1 MNRNRHRHYSLA
13 AGAVQA
19 AGRLIDTIVRGA
31 YSSRM
36 RERIGEVIESSTTG
50 FTAGAYELLAAPP
63 FGALVRA
70 QARAEGMAVYG
81 LVYDIRTGSKEP
93 GGRALVRGR
102 TYEGR
107 DLYDA
112 EIYHEHPDLAEV
124 LQTEFSAITVGFLEN
139 TRSYHYLPPH
149 PPPVHYSVYE
159 CGGPELAA
167 FTAETDFFRTL
178 LFASHIP
185 SDELLAAVIRA
196 AARARPGDDGRAFLV
211 QAGREVASLLKDDY
225 DRLTAILR
233 RIRP

>member
-1 MNRNRHRHYSLA
+1 M
-13 AGAVQA
+13 Q
-19 AGRLIDTIVRGA
+19 T
-31 YSSRM
+31 
-36 RERIGEVIESSTTG
+36 RIGEVIESTTTG
-50 FTAGAYELLAAPP
+50 FTAGAYELLEAPP

-70 QARAEGMAVYG
+70 QARSEGAAVYG

-102 TYEGR
+102 TYSGR
-107 DLYDA
+107 ELYDA

-124 LQTEFSAITVGFLEN
+124 LQTEFSAITVGFVEHD
-139 TRSYHYLPPH
+139 RVQQYLPPQ

-159 CGGPELAA
+159 CGDAELAR
-167 FTAETDFFRTL
+167 FTEASDFFRTL
-178 LFASHIP
+178 LFAYQIP

-196 AARARPGDDGRAFLV
+196 AARARHGDERAYLV
-211 QAGREVASLLKDDY
+211 HAGREVASLLKDDY

>member
-1 MNRNRHRHYSLA
+1 M
-13 AGAVQA
+13 Q
-19 AGRLIDTIVRGA
+19 T
-31 YSSRM
+31 
-36 RERIGEVIESSTTG
+36 RIGEVIESTTTS
-50 FTAGAYELLAAPP
+50 FTAGAYELLQAPP

-70 QARAEGMAVYG
+70 QARSEAMAVYG

-102 TYEGR
+102 TYSGR
-107 DLYDA
+107 ELYDA

-124 LQTEFSAITVGFLEN
+124 LQTEFSAITVGFVDGGEV
-139 TRSYHYLPPH
+139 HQYLPPQ

-159 CGGPELAA
+159 CRDAELAQ
-167 FTAETDFFRTL
+167 FTEATDFFRTL
-178 LFASHIP
+178 LFAYQIP

-196 AARARPGDDGRAFLV
+196 SARARAAVGDERAYLV
-211 QAGREVASLLKDDY
+211 HAGREVASLLKDDY

>member
-1 MNRNRHRHYSLA
+1 
-13 AGAVQA
+13 
-19 AGRLIDTIVRGA
+19 
-31 YSSRM
+31 M
-36 RERIGEVIESSTTG
+36 RDRIGEVIESSTTG

-70 QARAEGMAVYG
+70 QARADDTSVYG

-107 DLYDA
+107 ELYDA

-124 LQTEFSAITVGFLEN
+124 LQTEFSAIIVGFAEGA
-139 TRSYHYLPPH
+139 RCYQYLPSQ

-159 CGGPELAA
+159 CPGPELAA
-167 FTAETDFFRTL
+167 FTAQSDFFRTVL
-178 LFASHIP
+178 SASHIP
-185 SDELLAAVIRA
+185 ADELLAAVIRA

-211 QAGREVASLLKDDY
+211 AAGREVASLLKDDY

>member
-1 MNRNRHRHYSLA
+1 
-13 AGAVQA
+13 
-19 AGRLIDTIVRGA
+19 
-31 YSSRM
+31 M
-36 RERIGEVIESSTTG
+36 RERIGEVIESSTIG

-70 QARAEGMAVYG
+70 QARAEGMAIFG

-107 DLYDA
+107 ELYDA

-124 LQTEFSAITVGFLEN
+124 LQTEFSAITVGFVEDGA
-139 TRSYHYLPPH
+139 SYQYLPPH

-159 CGGPELAA
+159 CRGEELASFA
-167 FTAETDFFRTL
+167 AHTDFFRTL

-196 AARARPGDDGRAFLV
+196 AARTYPPDAGRAYLV